1 MVIIPKIIIIMMSF
15 LLQYF
20 PEVFLGRRDSQFHA
34 AATGD
39 ASVLHSHLFLSGILV
54 CLFVFIFHFCL
65 FIGLFVCS
73 YRWHFRAALASLFVR
88 IPCLFVFFCL
98 FVFLFLFL
106 FVGLFFFRFCLFVC
120 LQLLATLPFLFLS
133 GFLVCLFFLLL
144 LIFVFFFLFLYFC
157 LFIYMFFKIQ
167 FVLFCFVSSSPP
179 TCHPSH
185 LLLSS
190 MVLCLSVGVLCLCV
204 SCFCVCV
211 FLLHCCRI
219 NDNNCEF
226 ASDDDFLLISN
237 HFHLAS
243 CEYFAFLWVVAS
255 PLQYAVNHNLT
266 ALHPANQKSDK
277 LRKFNKL
284 QNYRDYTDIP

>member
-1 MVIIPKIIIIMMSF
+1 MTLPCCTRISFCQESLFVWF
-15 LLQYF
+15 LLF
-20 PEVFLGRRDSQFHA
+20 VSFSVFVCRFVFLPLLFVCLF

-39 ASVLHSHLFLSGILV
+39 ASL
-54 CLFVFIFHFCL
+54 
-65 FIGLFVCS
+65 
-73 YRWHFRAALASLFVR
+73 SLFVR
-88 IPCLFVFFCL
+88 IPCLFVFSSSINFCFFL
-98 FVFLFLFL
+98 SVFVFLFIYLYVFQDS
-106 FVGLFFFRFCLFVC
+106 VC
-120 LQLLATLPFLFLS
+120 
-133 GFLVCLFFLLL
+133 
-144 LIFVFFFLFLYFC
+144 
-157 LFIYMFFKIQ
+157 

-219 NDNNCEF
+219 NDKNCEF

-243 CEYFAFLWVVAS
+243 CEYFAFL
-255 PLQYAVNHNLT
+255 
-266 ALHPANQKSDK
+266 
-277 LRKFNKL
+277 
-284 QNYRDYTDIP
+284 